1 MTESRA
7 KIYSNFTVIKP
18 AILKFCLKTC
28 AFKFYFQIKMAES
41 QDSTIRPL
49 AKNPWLVES
58 VHSFLFLKCPECVFD
73 TEYENEATFEH
84 HALENHPWS
93 NVLFSYLINDSPIT
107 VENQIL
113 DSIKI
118 ENHDNFEDSDIANEN
133 LILPHMSE
141 LKSSSESCFQFNEVL
156 SEVKSELAANGIE
169 NFEDS
174 KTAKHVIDI
183 EDCDIAL

>member
-1 MTESRA
+1 
-7 KIYSNFTVIKP
+7 
-18 AILKFCLKTC
+18 
-28 AFKFYFQIKMAES
+28 MAES

-58 VHSFLFLKCPECVFD
+58 VDSFLFLKCPECVFD

-93 NVLFSYLINDSPIT
+93 NVLFSDLINDSPIT

-141 LKSSSESCFQFNEVL
+141 IKASSIFQCNEVL
-156 SEVKSELAANGIE
+156 SVVKSELAYVK
-169 NFEDS
+169 EDS
-174 KTAKHVIDI
+174 TKDQI
-183 EDCDIAL
+183 EQNTGKSFKEARNICRTCCVPKMSKQNKNNNLCTQYVLQVF